1 MTVDV
6 VMAGNLLVDDIV
18 FEDGATR
25 MGQAGGALLHAALA
39 GAAWGARVGCVSVVG
54 DDYPE
59 AMLARLRARGVAL
72 DGLRALGAPGLRV
85 WLLHEG
91 DARNMVCRIGR
102 PSHDA
107 VSPSP
112 DDVPGAWREAPCLH
126 VAPMPFERQRAM
138 VASRGGARF
147 VSVDPHLALSE
158 RTLDAWRTVLAGADA
173 LFASDD
179 EMRLAGASERPVE
192 TLRALAVGRMRY
204 VVHKRGAQGGALY
217 DARADALFTWEPVP
231 ARAVDVTGAGD
242 AFAAGFLSGL
252 CDGLAVEGCIARG
265 AASASVAVEGGGAEA
280 MSVCDRADLE
290 ARAAR
295 CVVRR
300 AA

>member
-1 MTVDV
+1 MRYSRARAGDGLAVSPRRTTPFRDATLELRLHRVSTACLV
-6 VMAGNLLVDDIV
+6 VARD
-18 FEDGATR
+18 
-25 MGQAGGALLHAALA
+25 AL
-39 GAAWGARVGCVSVVG
+39 S
-54 DDYPE
+54 
-59 AMLARLRARGVAL
+59 RLRARGVAL

-112 DDVPGAWREAPCLH
+112 EDVPIAWRGAPYLH

-138 VASRGGARF
+138 VASLGGGARF

-158 RTLDAWRTVLAGADA
+158 HTLDAWRTVLAGADA

-179 EMRLAGASERPVE
+179 EMRLAGAGERPVE
-192 TLRALAVGRMRY
+192 ALRALAVGRMRY
-204 VVHKRGAQGGALY
+204 VVHKRGARGGSLY
-217 DARADALFTWEPVP
+217 DARADALFMWEPVP
-231 ARAVDVTGAGD
+231 ALAVDVTGAGD
-242 AFAAGFLSGL
+242 AFAAGFLSAL
-252 CDGLAVEGCIARG
+252 RDGLAVEGAIARG
-265 AASASVAVEGGGAEA
+265 AASASAAVEGGGAEA
-280 MSVCDRADLE
+280 MLACARADLE
-290 ARAAR
+290 ARAAK

-300 AA
+300 LA